1 MKILLLVASVASA
14 VTVPPG
20 APPAVTLVAERFAQT
35 SRGIVAFHFHRVFD
49 VRAGFSSRHE
59 DLVMDGVYDDGAIA
73 KVRIVSYAIDGKP
86 ASAADQSAVTDA
98 WEHPKPTEAFHPP
111 FDPRYLTAYQYQVT
125 GPQKVA
131 FTSSVADA
139 AHGSGVF
146 TYDGSNNVLELT
158 YHPNVLPPHATFA
171 EITDRRAEVLPGYW
185 AVTEESHLYK
195 GSYGPFS
202 GKGTIQI
209 TYSNFRRFPDL
220 QSALKDLAVAR

>member
-1 MKILLLVASVASA
+1 MVASVASA
-14 VTVPPG
+14 VTAPPG
-20 APPAVTLVAERFAQT
+20 PPPAVTLVAERFAQT
-35 SRGIVAFHFHRVFD
+35 SRGIVGFHFHRLFD

-73 KVRIVSYAIDGKP
+73 KVRIVSYTIDGKA
-86 ASAADQSAVTDA
+86 ASAADQAAVKDA
-98 WEHPKPTEAFHPP
+98 WEHPKPTEAFQPP
-111 FDPRYLTAYQYQVT
+111 FDPRYLTAYQYQVS

-131 FTSSVADA
+131 FTSPVADA
-139 AHGSGVF
+139 AHGNGAF
-146 TYDGSNNVLELT
+146 TYDENNNVVDLT
-158 YHPNVLPPHATFA
+158 YHPNALPPHANFA

-185 AVTEESHLYK
+185 AVTQESHLYK

-202 GKGTIQI
+202 GQGTIQI